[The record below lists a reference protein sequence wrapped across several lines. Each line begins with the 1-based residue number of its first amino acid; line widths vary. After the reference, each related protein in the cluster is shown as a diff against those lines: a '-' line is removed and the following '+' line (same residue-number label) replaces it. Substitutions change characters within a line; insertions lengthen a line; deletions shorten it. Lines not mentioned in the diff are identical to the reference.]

1 MIIQQ
6 ISIISTS
13 TRKGLLIATQE
24 INKYFLEMTRKA
36 SINNK
41 LCKSRTDSTV

>member
-36 SINNK
+36 SINK